1 MPGRD
6 TGAEPAVVVLART
19 AMARG
24 MAAIAA
30 NDPATAR
37 RWMERA
43 RRLVPKDPN
52 VALALAS
59 LCLNDDPDRAARLF
73 AEVASEHDVRQ
84 AWLGLAAARIRVG
97 HSDAAAEPLAKA
109 LSRHAFIQDSALLA
123 DRIAPAGWCALRPD
137 GALEIHAPPGGVTT
151 VRLDGQT
158 ISGTHLPAGWESG
171 QAVVV
176 LRDGAHLLGS
186 PIQIATIRKI
196 SGCVEA
202 RGGGLSGWAWHPNDP
217 GTDPVLTLTDRNGRQ
232 QTITPTDETIAV
244 ADTGPLARPRSF
256 NLTAA
261 DLRDFA
267 GPISI
272 SGPNVRDLTGS
283 PADPGADSAFY
294 SEAALRLGRAYP
306 ADVALPVNAPVPAKP
321 IGADKRRRG
330 ATVVIPVHNGG
341 PIVLACLTSVLASVP
356 DDVRILVIDDGS
368 TDPEIVGA
376 IDDLRAGRQIACH
389 RHDRAQGFPASAN
402 AGLRIAKGRD
412 VVLLNSDTL
421 VPPGWIERLRD
432 AAYAEPDIGSVTP
445 LSNDASIVSYPGPAG
460 TNARPDQAATNRLDR
475 LAERANGCGT
485 VDIPV
490 GVGFCLYLRRD
501 CLNAVGAF
509 RTDLFAQGYGE
520 ENDLCLRA
528 RRLGWRHVAL
538 TGLFV
543 GHHAGTTFGPDG
555 AHLRR
560 RNGRLLNQFHPGY
573 DALIE
578 RFLTADPLALAR
590 RRIDL
595 LAWKQRA
602 RKWRRATILVTHN
615 DGGGVE
621 RQVGQIARA
630 QAAEGRRPIVLR
642 PAEAAAGQPAIAV
655 RDGADDNLPN
665 LIFAMPAE
673 LPLLMRLLR
682 ASHADRVEAHHLA
695 DYPPA
700 IYDLIGALGLPCD
713 VHVHD
718 YAWVCPRISLVAAF
732 NRYCGEP
739 DLAECEAC
747 IADNGHFLRDDIGV
761 GDLRRRS
768 AEFLANAQR
777 VIVPADDVGQR
788 LRRYFPALNTITVPH
803 EDDGD
808 TARRQISPRRGLAER
823 PNGRP
828 RVCVVGAIGIHK
840 GYDVLLACA
849 RDAQRRDLDMEFVVV
864 GHTIDDA
871 RIMATERVFVTGE
884 FGAGEAAA
892 LIAAQHAALGFVPS
906 VAPETWCLTLGEIWR
921 AGLNA
926 AAFDIGAPAERIRR
940 TGRGIVLPLGLSPN
954 AINNALLAAIRA
966 RGFDK
971 GSPPP
976 CPPGPVTT
984 LHPPIF
990 LT

>member
-1 MPGRD
+1 MPARD
-6 TGAEPAVVVLART
+6 TGAEQAVVALART

-30 NDPATAR
+30 NDAATAL

-59 LCLNDDPDRAARLF
+59 LCLNDDPDRADRLF
-73 AEVASEHDVRQ
+73 AEVAGDHDVRQ
-84 AWLGLAAARIRVG
+84 AWLGLAAARIRTG
-97 HSDAAAEPLAKA
+97 RPDAAVEPLAKA
-109 LSRHAFIQDSALLA
+109 LSHHAFIQDTAPLA

-151 VRLDGQT
+151 LKLDGRS
-158 ISGTHLPAGWESG
+158 ISGIHLPAGWETG
-171 QAVVV
+171 QAVEV

-186 PIQIATIRKI
+186 PIQIATIRRMT
-196 SGCVEA
+196 GCVEA
-202 RGGGLSGWAWHPNDP
+202 RNGGLSGWAWHPNDP
-217 GTDPVLTLTDRNGRQ
+217 GTNPVLTLTDRQGRQ
-232 QTITPTDETIAV
+232 RTITPTDETIAV

-256 NLTAA
+256 NLTEA
-261 DLRDFA
+261 DLRDFP

-272 SGPNVRDLTGS
+272 SGPNGRDLSGS

-294 SEAALRLGRAYP
+294 SEAALRLGRDYP
-306 ADVALPVNAPVPAKP
+306 ANGAVLANTALPVSAPAPAKP
-321 IGADKRRRG
+321 IGADNKRRG
-330 ATVVIPVHNGG
+330 TTVVIPVHNGG

-376 IDDLRAGRQIACH
+376 IDELHARRRIGRH
-389 RHDRAQGFPASAN
+389 RHARAQGFPASAN
-402 AGLRIAKGRD
+402 AGLRIARGRD

-432 AAYAEPDIGSVTP
+432 AAYAGPDIGSVTP
-445 LSNDASIVSYPGPAG
+445 LSNDASIVSYPGTAG
-460 TNARPDQAATNRLDR
+460 TNARPTQAATNRLDR
-475 LAERANGCGT
+475 LAERANGCTT

-543 GHHAGTTFGPDG
+543 GHHAGISFGADA

-560 RNGRLLNQFHPGY
+560 RNGRLLNQLHPGY

-578 RFLTADPLALAR
+578 RFVTADPLALAR

-602 RKWRRATILVTHN
+602 RTWRRATILITHN

-621 RQVGQIARA
+621 RQIGQIARV
-630 QAAEGRRPIVLR
+630 QAADGRRPIVLR
-642 PAEAAAGQPAIAV
+642 PAEAGAGQPAIAV
-655 RDGADDNLPN
+655 RDGADDDLPN

-673 LPLLMRLLR
+673 MPLLVRLLR
-682 ASHADRVEAHHLA
+682 ASHTDRIEAHHLA

-700 IYDLIGALGLPCD
+700 IYDLIGAMRLPCD
-713 VHVHD
+713 VHIHD
-718 YAWVCPRISLVAAF
+718 YACVCPRISMVAAF

-739 DLAECEAC
+739 DLAACEAC
-747 IADNGHFLRDDIGV
+747 IADNGHFLKEDIGV

-768 AEFLANAQR
+768 AEFLTNAQQ
-777 VIVPADDVGQR
+777 VLVPADDVGQR
-788 LRRYFPALNTITVPH
+788 LRRYFPALKTTTVPH

-808 TARRQISPRRGLAER
+808 SASLHKVALR

-840 GYDVLLACA
+840 GYEVLLACA
-849 RDAQRRDLDMEFVVV
+849 RDAQRRDLDIEFVVV

-884 FGAGEAAA
+884 FAAGEAPA
-892 LIAAQHAALGFVPS
+892 LIAEQHAALGFVPS
-906 VAPETWCLTLGEIWR
+906 IAPETWCLTLGEIWR

-940 TGRGIVLPLGLSPN
+940 TGRGIVLPLGLPPN

-966 RGFDK
+966 AG
-971 GSPPP
+971 
-976 CPPGPVTT
+976 
-984 LHPPIF
+984 L
-990 LT
+990 